1 MIKYLSV
8 LFTLMFSNIL
18 LKAQLQ
24 QLAPPIFSVQRAF
37 IEQNTALSI
46 DFRYK
51 NAVIR
56 YTTDGTPPHSNSI
69 AYKSPIQIKKA
80 TVINAKAFHN
90 DFESSESVT
99 AQFYLKPLIPL
110 TVSGT
115 PPHPDYSA
123 INFETLTDRKLGDSN
138 FKKNYLGYNTD
149 QISLDIQLPGN
160 KTFNTL
166 FVSVLVNQGSW
177 IFSPSKIE
185 IVSDGQVLQS
195 IILNKATISVSSGN
209 IVIPV
214 SMKNN
219 TNLTNL
225 QNFKMNIYPVSS
237 LPEWHGGAGNRAWV
251 FVDEIWV
258 E

>member
-1 MIKYLSV
+1 MIKNLSV
-8 LFTLMFSNIL
+8 LVLLIFSNIL
-18 LKAQLQ
+18 LKAQL

-37 IEQNTALSI
+37 IEPNTALFV

-51 NAVIR
+51 DAVIR

-69 AYKSPIQIKKA
+69 VYKSPIQIKKA
-80 TVINAKAFHN
+80 TVINAKAFHD

-123 INFETLTDRKLGDSN
+123 NNFETLTDRKLGDSN
-138 FKKNYLGYNTD
+138 FKKNYLGYNTE
-149 QISLDIQLPGN
+149 QISLDVQIPDN
-160 KTFNTL
+160 KSFNSL

-185 IVSDGQVLQS
+185 IISNGEVLQS
-195 IILNKATISVSSGN
+195 IIFDKASISVSSGN

-219 TNLTNL
+219 ANLTTP
-225 QNFKMNIYPVSS
+225 QNFKVNIYPVAS

-251 FVDEIWV
+251 FVDEVWV